1 MDFPYWQ
8 RYTLLYEQ
16 GSSWSYFKLKRITCE
31 HIHEIFCVPC
41 LHVVI
46 SSSPQWLPSLEWGTL
61 HCFMWLEP
69 APSIRCPVCAWIIR
83 NVCANSNCVSFIRCW
98 PVSSSLLPGAIR
110 SGMLKTLLNMAT
122 GTIRVIALALEW
134 APHHPCINYYGQD
147 EYGFF
152 KKKKG
157 KEGKIKGSKRLSED
171 ETSTV
176 AVNWTEIYCQP
187 KCGREAL
194 KIQSFSNVAIT
205 LER

>member
-1 MDFPYWQ
+1 
-8 RYTLLYEQ
+8 
-16 GSSWSYFKLKRITCE
+16 
-31 HIHEIFCVPC
+31 
-41 LHVVI
+41 
-46 SSSPQWLPSLEWGTL
+46 
-61 HCFMWLEP
+61 
-69 APSIRCPVCAWIIR
+69 
-83 NVCANSNCVSFIRCW
+83 
-98 PVSSSLLPGAIR
+98 
-110 SGMLKTLLNMAT
+110 MAT

-134 APHHPCINYYGQD
+134 APHHPCINYYGQG

-157 KEGKIKGSKRLSED
+157 KEVKIKGSKRLSED